1 MFDGPLRGEVDYLRA
16 LVSSESIYIW
26 CTNMEGKAFEV
37 DAYTEEVSW
46 MAALYACVFG
56 APKDYIYS
64 GSPAYSMGFQVI
76 GDIAHEQLTVKIKAA
91 TEV

>member
-1 MFDGPLRGEVDYLRA
+1 
-16 LVSSESIYIW
+16 
-26 CTNMEGKAFEV
+26 MEGKAFEL

-76 GDIAHEQLTVKIKAA
+76 GDIAHE
-91 TEV
+91 